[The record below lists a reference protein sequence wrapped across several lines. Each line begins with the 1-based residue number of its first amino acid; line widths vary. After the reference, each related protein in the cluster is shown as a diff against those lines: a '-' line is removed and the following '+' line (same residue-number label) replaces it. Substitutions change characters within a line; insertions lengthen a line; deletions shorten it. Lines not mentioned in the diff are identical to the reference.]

1 MKLRQ
6 KPDDFIVE
14 EIPSREWK
22 KSGKYPVYKVS
33 KVGMTTFAAEKVL
46 AQHCSVPFKKI
57 GFAGLKDTHARTA
70 QYFSAEI
77 DNPDCGVFKER
88 NVQSE
93 LVGFLDEPLRTG
105 DLKGNKFMIVVRD
118 LYEDQVEK
126 AKRNLSQVLEGV
138 PNYFDSQRFGSLKGV
153 QGFIAKDVLHGK
165 YEQAV
170 QKIVTAT
177 TRHQKAKIRAVRK
190 FIKANWGEWSLCLDE
205 VKKAGLE
212 RTVEGTVVR
221 HLVEFPDD
229 FRGAF
234 ERTFKGI
241 REIFFSA
248 YQSFIWNECVKKVV
262 RQNSKEVFSVEYEAG
277 KLVFP
282 RKWNPDAKLSTFPLV
297 APDLKAS
304 EEHMKIIGDVLKM
317 EGIQLPEFLTEQH
330 IFVAREREL
339 VRKSEG
345 LVVHP
350 AEDDELNEHRKKVR
364 IEFTLSKGS
373 YATIIL
379 KALFEG

>member
-14 EIPSREWK
+14 EIPSMEWK
-22 KSGKYPVYKVS
+22 ESGKHAVYKVS

-46 AQHCSVPFKKI
+46 STHCDVPFKRI
-57 GFAGLKDTHARTA
+57 GFCGLKDTHARTS
-70 QYFSAEI
+70 QYFSVET
-77 DNPDCGVFKER
+77 DKPESGNFKEQH
-88 NVQSE
+88 VASE

-105 DLKGNKFMIVVRD
+105 DLKGNKFVIVVRD
-118 LYEDQVEK
+118 LYDDQVEK
-126 AKRNLSQVLEGV
+126 SKRNLSQVLEGV

-153 QGFIAKDVLHGK
+153 QGFIAKDVLQGK
-165 YEQAV
+165 YEKAV

-177 TRHQKAKIRAVRK
+177 TRHQKAKIRGVRK

-221 HLVEFPDD
+221 HLSDFPQD

-234 ERTFKGI
+234 ERTFKSI

-248 YQSFIWNECVKKVV
+248 YQSFIWNECIKRVV
-262 RQNSKEVFSVEYEAG
+262 RQNSKEVFSVDYEAG

-282 RKWNPDAKLSTFPLV
+282 RKWNPDAKLMTFPLV
-297 APDLKAS
+297 AADMKSS
-304 EEHMKIIGDVLKM
+304 EDKMTIIGHVMKM
-317 EGIQLPEFLTEQH
+317 EAIQLSELLTEQH
-330 IFVAREREL
+330 IFFAREREIVL
-339 VRKSEG
+339 KPVN

-350 AEDDELNEHRKKVR
+350 AEDDELNEHRKKVK

-379 KALFEG
+379 KALFEQ

>member
-14 EIPSREWK
+14 EIPSKEWK
-22 KSGKYPVYKVS
+22 KSGKFPVYKVS

-46 AQHCSVPFKKI
+46 ATHCNVPFKKI
-57 GFAGLKDTHARTA
+57 GFAGLKDTHARA
-70 QYFSAEI
+70 SQFFSAET
-77 DNPDCGVFKER
+77 DNPDCGVFKEPHV
-88 NVQSE
+88 NSE
-93 LVGFLDEPLRTG
+93 LVGFLDEQLRTG
-105 DLKGNKFMIVVRD
+105 DLKGNKFVIVVRD
-118 LYEDQVEK
+118 LYDDQVEK
-126 AKRNLSQVLEGV
+126 AKRNLAQVLEGV
-138 PNYFDSQRFGSLKGV
+138 PNYFDSQRFGSLRGV
-153 QGFIAKDVLHGK
+153 KGFIAKDVLRGK

-177 TRHQKAKIRAVRK
+177 TRHQKAKIRGVRK

-221 HLVEFPDD
+221 HLVDFPGD
-229 FRGAF
+229 FKGAF

-248 YQSFIWNECVKKVV
+248 YQSFIWNECVKRVV
-262 RQNSKEVFSVEYEAG
+262 RPNSKEVLSVDYEAG

-282 RKWNPDAKLSTFPLV
+282 RKWNPDAELKTFPLV
-297 APDLKAS
+297 ASDIKAPADQ
-304 EEHMKIIGDVLKM
+304 MKIIGDVMKM
-317 EGIQLPEFLTEQH
+317 EGMQLSEFLSEQH
-330 IFVAREREL
+330 VFVARERNL
-339 VRKSEG
+339 LLKPEG
-345 LVVHP
+345 LVLSE
-350 AEDDELNEHRKKVR
+350 AEDDELNEHKKKMK

-379 KALFEG
+379 KALFEQ

>member
-6 KPDDFIVE
+6 KPDDFVVE
-14 EIPSREWK
+14 ELPLKEWK
-22 KSGKYPVYKVS
+22 KSGKFPVYRVS

-46 AQHCSVPFKKI
+46 ATHCNVPFKKI

-70 QYFSAEI
+70 QFFSVETN
-77 DNPDCGVFKER
+77 NPDCGVFKEQH
-88 NVQSE
+88 VSSE
-93 LVGFLDEPLRTG
+93 LVGFVDEQIRTG
-105 DLKGNKFMIVVRD
+105 DLKGNKFVITVRD
-118 LYEDQVEK
+118 LYDDQVEK

-138 PNYFDSQRFGSLKGV
+138 PNYFDSQRFGSLRGV
-153 QGFIAKDVLHGK
+153 KGFIAKDVLHGK

-170 QKIVTAT
+170 QKIITAT
-177 TRHQKAKIRAVRK
+177 TRHQKAKIRGVRK
-190 FIKANWGEWSLCLDE
+190 FIKVNWGEWSLCLEE

-221 HLVEFPDD
+221 HLYEFPTD
-229 FRGAF
+229 FKGAF

-248 YQSFIWNECVKKVV
+248 YQSFIWNECVKRVV

-282 RKWNPDAKLSTFPLV
+282 RKWNPDAKLKTFPLI
-297 APDLKAS
+297 APDIKAS
-304 EEHMKIIGDVLKM
+304 ADQMKIINDVLKM
-317 EGIQLPEFLTEQH
+317 EGMQLSDFASEQH
-330 IFVAREREL
+330 IFVAREREVFLKPENL
-339 VRKSEG
+339 VLS
-345 LVVHP
+345 V
-350 AEDDELNEHRKKVR
+350 AEDDELNEHKKKMK

-379 KALFEG
+379 KALFEE

>member
-46 AQHCSVPFKKI
+46 ATHCDVPFKKI

-70 QYFSAEI
+70 QYFSVDTE
-77 DNPDCGVFKER
+77 NPDCGVFKER

-126 AKRNLSQVLEGV
+126 AKRNLAQVLDGV

-153 QGFIAKDVLHGK
+153 QGFIAKDVLRGK

-205 VKKAGLE
+205 VKKAELE

-229 FRGAF
+229 FKGAF

-248 YQSFIWNECVKKVV
+248 YQSFIWNESVKKVV

-282 RKWNPDAKLSTFPLV
+282 RKWNSDAKLSTFPLV
-297 APDLKAS
+297 APDLKTS
-304 EEHMKIIGDVLKM
+304 EEQMKIINDVLKM

-339 VRKSEG
+339 VLKPDG
-345 LVVHP
+345 LVVHS
-350 AEDDELNEHRKKVR
+350 AEDDELNEPKKKVK

-379 KALFEG
+379 KALFEQ